1 MRALALATTAL
12 AVLTLAVPSRA
23 QTTDPVVAVV
33 NGTQI
38 KKSDLE
44 AAYATLPE
52 QYRQMPLE
60 AIYDP
65 LLDQV
70 VSSHCCW
77 PRPTSRTWPRTPRS
91 RPSSPVPM
99 TACCATAW
107 SRRRSTRA
115 SPTRS

>member
-44 AAYATLPE
+44 AAYAT
-52 QYRQMPLE
+52 R
-60 AIYDP
+60 
-65 LLDQV
+65 
-70 VSSHCCW
+70 C
-77 PRPTSRTWPRTPRS
+77 RGRRTPVGRPRT
-91 RPSSPVPM
+91 
-99 TACCATAW
+99 
-107 SRRRSTRA
+107 RR
-115 SPTRS
+115 